1 METGASMAS
10 SDTKNNWLSH
20 EQVNEW
26 ENETS
31 RILGEISKEE
41 GQQQLTP
48 LAAEYY
54 KLSASQNT
62 LEFLNANKDAD
73 GYCWTACFYTNDS
86 IRVGGILR
94 LNSDSDTRDIDT
106 TDYALNSYLAEH
118 RTTLSDLGLNKT
130 GLDDLTK
137 EAVPAALANGAVKAG
152 ELPFDLAAYYTG
164 QIGETLPNGF
174 SIARKTGSVPGV
186 LMQGTTIYDDWNNRS
201 GRNCIGA
208 ISLDIGGDVIG
219 YGGGALLG
227 TFGLNPGT
235 VAIGSVA
242 IGTVTDLGVT
252 YLKDTY
258 FPKDQD
264 GKGQNNKKK

>member
-137 EAVPAALANGAVKAG
+137 EAVPAALANGAAG
-152 ELPFDLAAYYTG
+152 AGTLPFDLAAYYTG
-164 QIGETLPNGF
+164 QIGETMPNGF
-174 SIARKTGSVPGV
+174 GFVRNACGTAGLFVQSLSIYNDCVTRNGWNAVSAIGIDSTCMGLGYVGGAVIGLHTKNPVYGIGWGV
-186 LMQGTTIYDDWNNRS
+186 GAGIVLDIEAKSLKNIYAPETHPT
-201 GRNCIGA
+201 GRN
-208 ISLDIGGDVIG
+208 
-219 YGGGALLG
+219 
-227 TFGLNPGT
+227 
-235 VAIGSVA
+235 
-242 IGTVTDLGVT
+242 
-252 YLKDTY
+252 
-258 FPKDQD
+258 
-264 GKGQNNKKK
+264 